1 MYFYDHHK
9 FWKYDLKSSAAAAA
23 SKRGAPNKQFFNG
36 GLRWTCNLEEKK
48 TGHYTD
54 HHSIWTYN
62 NNKSDSFF
70 HYFPETAQL
79 DIFTDLVITTA
90 PGDRHKTA
98 SPIMVG
104 EIVDLE
110 STTTDFL
117 MQRVII
123 VISVIIS
130 VRISYPNITNFI
142 NDIIQVVILMLLA
155 LNGWKYFLQIT
166 YFLCMACFFSFFIRD
181 SIFYT

>member
-1 MYFYDHHK
+1 M
-9 FWKYDLKSSAAAAA
+9 KSSAAAAA
-23 SKRGAPNKQFFNG
+23 SKRSAPNKQFFNG

-48 TGHYTD
+48 QVITLITTPFEHITIISLIVF
-54 HHSIWTYN
+54 SISRNRTVGY
-62 NNKSDSFF
+62 
-70 HYFPETAQL
+70 
-79 DIFTDLVITTA
+79 IFTDLVITTA

-104 EIVDLE
+104 KIVDLE

-166 YFLCMACFFSFFIRD
+166 YFLCMACFFSFFIKD